1 MTDEMKTM
9 ETAVETKEAEM
20 PVLILPGE
28 DVTPMD
34 EMLAEAAEKPETIT
48 LLCSQKNWKR
58 VGNLP
63 YQLHREDGSWIATFL
78 IQIDSQNFFAPE
90 ESLITIT
97 ANNSGS

>member
-34 EMLAEAAEKPETIT
+34 QMLAVMAGSGTAETSTE
-48 LLCSQKNWKR
+48 
-58 VGNLP
+58 
-63 YQLHREDGSWIATFL
+63 
-78 IQIDSQNFFAPE
+78 
-90 ESLITIT
+90 
-97 ANNSGS
+97 